1 MCLWREEPM
10 AADEVSWP
18 QIKPE
23 LHQTSRVNSHYVVS
37 REGRHSSDSTH
48 TIGHKINTIHSVQTR
63 KGKQSGVFN
72 KLQEK

>member
-1 MCLWREEPM
+1 M

-48 TIGHKINTIHSVQTR
+48 TVGHKINTIHSVQTR

-72 KLQEK
+72 KLPEK